1 MDFAEIIDQ
10 IESELKEIEL
20 QEQANQKEQVELIQN
35 IEQLKQEIE
44 ERIHRQSEL
53 DREALE
59 LCRRGEELKEKQA
72 KIVKIQ
78 SLSANF
84 QDLQAEFQ
92 GHQDLLETLYSSV
105 HAIANSESHLST
117 QNQNESSEEL
127 EITIETIKANLPQA
141 ERLYQKLVAENL
153 EQYHTYQNM
162 IISGLDLIWCA
173 VGFIAFG
180 KESYKKMSLKHHPDR
195 QGSEQAMQ
203 LINTAW
209 EITQDYLNSQEQTN
223 Y

>member
-1 MDFAEIIDQ
+1 MDFAEIIAR

-20 QEQANQKEQVELIQN
+20 QEQTNQKEQIELIQN
-35 IEQLKQEIE
+35 IEQLKQEIA
-44 ERIHRQSEL
+44 ERIQRQSEL

-59 LCRRGEELKEKQA
+59 LCRRGEELREKQA
-72 KIVKIQ
+72 KIAKIQ

-84 QDLQAEFQ
+84 HDLQTEFQ
-92 GHQDLLETLYSSV
+92 GHQDLLATLYSSV
-105 HAIANSESHLST
+105 SAIAGFEAHLNPQDRDESR
-117 QNQNESSEEL
+117 EEL
-127 EITIETIKANLPQA
+127 EITIETIKAKLPQA

-209 EITQDYLNSQEQTN
+209 EITQDYLNSQEQLN